1 MRRVPARMVTVPAA
15 VIVMTA
21 AMTAVADQ
29 GDGSAAPSDQQPAGK
44 DLVTERCTRCHA
56 IGVIEARQGTAQ
68 EWHEIVERMINN
80 GAQVTQEEVDAIVAY
95 LASTYAPSSA
105 VAAAAK
111 SLPSCPAL
119 ESQRTRLSQP
129 L

>member
-1 MRRVPARMVTVPAA
+1 MMATPAA
-15 VIVMTA
+15 AITMTA
-21 AMTAVADQ
+21 AMTAVAGQ
-29 GDGSAAPSDQQPAGK
+29 GDGSTAPIAQQQAGK
-44 DLVTERCTRCHA
+44 DLVAERCTRCHA

-80 GAQVTQEEVDAIVAY
+80 GAQVTQEEVDVIVAY

-105 VAAAAK
+105 VAAAVK

-119 ESQRTRLSQP
+119 QSQSAHLSQP